1 MMTILREAC
10 EAKEGCAATVVI
22 LEVHLVTVVLANTS
36 LLEGATSAEE
46 VMSAEVAITTMTM
59 MTKEIFAQRS

>member
-1 MMTILREAC
+1 M
-10 EAKEGCAATVVI
+10 VI

-46 VMSAEVAITTMTM
+46 VMSAEVAITTVTM